1 MLQKVKNNS
10 RMQNDLTIKH
20 NAKENRLME
29 QLGIILKEQITIC
42 EQLLALSK
50 SQSQELV
57 IGNAIKVKKI
67 TKVISEK
74 MKQLFLLNHK
84 RQAVIDG
91 IKQTYKI
98 NDSVT
103 LVKLVEL
110 VELVD
115 GNAKESLLDL
125 VGDLGKVAEELKA
138 YIRQNKL
145 LLAKAMQ
152 FIDFNINLI
161 TSTMASD
168 TYAPKGQ
175 EGNGISKRKMFDQ
188 SI

>member
-1 MLQKVKNNS
+1 
-10 RMQNDLTIKH
+10 
-20 NAKENRLME
+20 ME
-29 QLGIILKEQITIC
+29 QLSIILKEQITIC

-67 TKVISEK
+67 TKAISEK

-84 RQAVIDG
+84 RQAAIDG
-91 IKQTYKI
+91 IKQNYEI

-110 VELVD
+110 VDSNV
-115 GNAKESLLDL
+115 KESLLDL
-125 VGDLGKVAEELKA
+125 INDLGKVVDELKA
-138 YIRQNKL
+138 YIQQNKL

-161 TSTMASD
+161 TSTVASD
-168 TYAPKGQ
+168 TYEPKGQ
-175 EGNGISKRKMFDQ
+175 EGSGISKRKMFDQ